1 LTSVAQKPV
10 ALSVCKLMNLQN
22 PKTGL
27 HPAYKQVFVGVRFTS
42 TIEIFDGFDPRFA
55 GTVFPK
61 LRGKIMENWR

>member
-1 LTSVAQKPV
+1 
-10 ALSVCKLMNLQN
+10 MNLQN